1 MNIMTQHTAT
11 PLHYDTK
18 TIWLHWL
25 TAVLVIALWA
35 IGQTIDWFPRGTP
48 RTLVRSLHISSG
60 ALLALI
66 LVYRIWWRSTAGA
79 RLAPASTGAANTLAK
94 LIHLAIYAAMIATL
108 VLGIANTWIRGD
120 NLFDLVKIPAFDP
133 GNKELRE
140 SVEEL
145 HGLAANLLLILA
157 AFHATAGRIRRP
169 VRPAC
174 RARRMRG
181 PRASSLGP

>member
-25 TAVLVIALWA
+25 TAALVLALWA

-157 AFHATAGRIRRP
+157 AFHATAGLLHHYAWKDQ
-169 VRPAC
+169 VL
-174 RARRMRG
+174 RRMLPARK
-181 PRASSLGP
+181 S